1 MAAIVQQFPTRNSA
15 FQDANG
21 LITGVWYRTL
31 AAMWARTGGGTSDT
45 TTQQLQAEIDALS
58 AAKLDKAG
66 GTMTGALTLSGAPA
80 TALGAAT
87 KAYVDGGDAT
97 EAAARAAADALR
109 LPLTGGTL
117 TGALTAPYYIATVYT
132 VATLP
137 TGENAHTTVRPPE
150 WWSAIFAAANARH
163 PQVIR
168 QISIEVHDDGH
179 QD

>member
-137 TGENAHTTVRPPE
+137 TGATGARAMVSDALGPAFGANVVGGGAVTVPVF
-150 WWSAIFAAANARH
+150 WGGAAWK
-163 PQVIR
+163 V
-168 QISIEVHDDGH
+168 G
-179 QD
+179 